1 MLVIVVHAANIQDRD
16 GAKLV
21 LEKAHGKFPRLKLI
35 WADGGYAGKLI
46 PWVWEQCQW
55 VLEIIRR
62 DPTRKGFYV
71 LPRRWVVE
79 RTFAWAWTMPSTQQ
93 RLRRTYAKQ
102 RSNGPNRN
110 DPAHAQKA
118 NYFRC
123 CCHALM
129 AFQKQALSATDAGEG
144 KAPSAPPLGWLSFLL
159 RKAQAEPRP
168 PR

>member
-55 VLEIIRR
+55 VLEIIKR

-79 RTFAWAWTMPSTQQ
+79 RTFAWLGRCRRLSKDYEEHTQSSEAMAQ
-93 RLRRTYAKQ
+93 IAMIQLMLRRLTTSGVAAM
-102 RSNGPNRN
+102 P
-110 DPAHAQKA
+110 
-118 NYFRC
+118 
-123 CCHALM
+123 
-129 AFQKQALSATDAGEG
+129 
-144 KAPSAPPLGWLSFLL
+144 
-159 RKAQAEPRP
+159 
-168 PR
+168 